1 VIVVGGD
8 VLSTELHVLSGGNG
22 SDTLQIGGTASSVA
36 RAVNLVGSSVTG
48 LENLDLAANTGAIN
62 AVTMTGAQYQLFTG
76 TKIGVDGND
85 TITLTTAPTIAVT
98 AGDGTVGTISVV
110 EGTTMTIAAAATAA
124 AQVITET
131 GTAGT
136 VSTFTL
142 GAGAYTGVWT
152 GIDALDVVKVV
163 TGTNIAGNTGLNAA
177 TIDFQ
182 SATATLTL
190 SAAQNG
196 SVTFTGASTGTQTI
210 SVSDIFTTD
219 PLIESYAALATST
232 VTIATGHTAVN
243 LAAAA
248 GTVTTVNVGA
258 NALTG
263 TIALDNGADVLV
275 LTAGS
280 NIAGVNAGASISAT
294 AIVSV
299 DGAVTMTQ
307 TQYAALLAINAATA
321 ITDGGVVGVDQIT
334 LTTAGTV
341 AADADIEAY
350 VLANGANTF
359 TFSTTAASVTGGTAA
374 DTINVVLADVSAI
387 ATGVTLPVDGVTDRI
402 SVTNTALQID
412 QTGKITVSGF
422 LPGAGGDA
430 FRLISTAQNAGVSL
444 SNVNYVAVGS
454 TANTNQTVT
463 TGSVFEITGSNVA
476 DLTAVAAGGA
486 IELLLVAALGT
497 LPASASRYTVVVY
510 SGADAGIYEMLTITS
525 TMSAAADFE
534 IELVAVLTG
543 VGANALTES
552 NFF

>member
-1 VIVVGGD
+1 
-8 VLSTELHVLSGGNG
+8 
-22 SDTLQIGGTASSVA
+22 
-36 RAVNLVGSSVTG
+36 
-48 LENLDLAANTGAIN
+48 
-62 AVTMTGAQYQLFTG
+62 MTGAQYQLFTG

-85 TITLTTAPTIAVT
+85 TITLTTVPTIAVT
-98 AGDGTVGTISVV
+98 AGDGTVGAISVV

-131 GTAGT
+131 GAVGT

-142 GAGAYTGVWT
+142 GTGAYTGDWV
-152 GIDALDVVKVV
+152 GIDTTDVIKVV
-163 TGTNIAGNTGLNAA
+163 DGTSVSGNSGLDTGAVY
-177 TIDFQ
+177 DFQ
-182 SATATLTL
+182 GAAGVSVTLTL
-190 SAAQNG
+190 NPTQNG
-196 SVTFTGASTGTQTI
+196 LAGTTFLNASTGTQVIALSAADT
-210 SVSDIFTTD
+210 FTTNTA
-219 PLIESYAALATST
+219 IESYTGLATST

-243 LAAAA
+243 LASGAD
-248 GTVTTVNVGA
+248 TVTTVNVGA

-263 TIALDNGADVLV
+263 TIALGNGADVLV

-307 TQYAALLAINAATA
+307 AQHAALINVSATTA
-321 ITDGGVVGVDQIT
+321 ITDGGAVAVDQIT

-350 VLANGANTF
+350 VLANGTNDF
-359 TFSTTAASVTGGTAA
+359 TFSTTAASVTGGTGG
-374 DTINVVLADVSAI
+374 DTINVVLANVSAI

-422 LPGAGGDA
+422 LPGTGGDA
-430 FRLISTAQNAGVSL
+430 FRLISTAQAAGVSL
-444 SNVNYVAVGS
+444 SNVGYSAVAAAS
-454 TANTNQTVT
+454 NTNQTVT
-463 TGSVFEITGSNVA
+463 TGSTFEITGSNVA
-476 DLTAVAAGGA
+476 DLTAVTDGGA
-486 IELLLVAALGT
+486 IETLLIAALGT

-510 SGADAGIYEMLTITS
+510 SGADAGIYEMLTVTS
-525 TMSAAADFE
+525 TMSASGDFTV
-534 IELVAVLTG
+534 ELVAVLTG

-552 NFF
+552 NFY